1 MAVKTKEEAR
11 ARRKLSIRK
20 KVAGTAERPRMSVF
34 RSTRHIYAQVIND
47 ETGTTLVSA
56 STLSPE
62 LADGLKGTK
71 KAVQAQKVGE
81 LIAKK
86 CVEAKIA
93 KVVFDRNGFIYHGR
107 VEALANAARKAG
119 LNF

>member
-20 KVAGTAERPRMSVF
+20 KVSGNAERPRLVVF
-34 RSTRHIYAQVIND
+34 RSTSHIYAQVIND
-47 ETGTTLVSA
+47 DQKHTLASA
-56 STLSPE
+56 STLSEE
-62 LADGLKGTK
+62 LVEGLKGK
-71 KAVQAQKVGE
+71 KKSVQAKMVGE

-86 CVEAKIA
+86 CAEAKIE

-107 VEALANAARKAG
+107 VQSLADGARKAG
-119 LNF
+119 LKF